1 MGELES
7 GSQSGGEGGEP
18 DPGSGGSTMSTTK
31 FVHEGEAIDY
41 TPGADTPAGTVVV
54 QGDLVG
60 ATRTDLK
67 ANQLGSLAVQ
77 GVFDF
82 PKAAGAGTAFTVGA
96 PAYWD
101 ATAKVATKTA
111 TNNKL
116 IGKAVRAAA
125 DADTAV
131 RIRLSQ

>member
-1 MGELES
+1 MTQFGGGGFDPVDS
-7 GSQSGGEGGEP
+7 GDTGNGNGG
-18 DPGSGGSTMSTTK
+18 TAMATT
-31 FVHEGEAIDY
+31 FVQQGAAIDY

-60 ATRTDLK
+60 VTRVDLK
-67 ANQLGSLAVQ
+67 AGQLGALAVE

-82 PKAAGAGTAFTVGA
+82 PKATTAGTGFTAGQL
-96 PAYWD
+96 AYWD
-101 ATAKVATKTA
+101 NTNDVATKTA
-111 TNNKL
+111 TGNKL

-125 DADTAV
+125 EADATV